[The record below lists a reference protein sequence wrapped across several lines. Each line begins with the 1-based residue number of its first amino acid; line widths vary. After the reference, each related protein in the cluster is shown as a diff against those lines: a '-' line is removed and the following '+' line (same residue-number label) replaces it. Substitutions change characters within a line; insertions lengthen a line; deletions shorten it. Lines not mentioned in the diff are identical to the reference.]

1 MKIKLK
7 LPATS
12 HALIF
17 ICSLFTLPSAF
28 GQGALTPP
36 GPPAA
41 TMVTLSQ
48 LQLQSRTP
56 ISSVPITI
64 TQPGS
69 YYLVS
74 NLVCTVSNAIVI
86 TANGVT
92 LDLNGFTLSSTVA
105 NAANG
110 GAAILLNTSLTISDI
125 TICNGHI
132 VGGVTNNGSNVYSGS
147 GFGYGIY
154 CPGFSP
160 VNVLVSHVTVSGCLD
175 DGIYVYNE
183 IGSTLVESCTVS
195 TIGNYGIAA
204 YTVNQSSAIDCAEDA
219 IYSNQASDCVGESTF
234 HGYGIDAIYQA
245 RDCYG
250 YTALGYAGI
259 NASVAHDCYGYN
271 AGSNYGIFADF
282 ALNCDGT
289 SGTGDGVWADD
300 AENSFGD
307 SSGSGYGLY
316 AQYTASGCSGAS
328 YSGTGLDAFIASV
341 CHGIS
346 NTGTPLAATHNVNS
360 Y

>member
-1 MKIKLK
+1 MKNINSKSL
-7 LPATS
+7 L
-12 HALIF
+12 ALLLAF
-17 ICSLFTLPSAF
+17 NLRPSVLFS
-28 GQGALTPP
+28 QGNLTPP
-36 GPPAA
+36 GPPGA
-41 TMVTLSQ
+41 TMLTLSQ
-48 LQLQSRTP
+48 VEPRTP

-110 GAAILLNTSLTISDI
+110 GAAVLLNTALSISDI

-132 VGGVTNNGSNVYSGS
+132 VSGVTNNGSNVYSGS
-147 GFGYGIY
+147 GFSYGIFY
-154 CPGFSP
+154 SGFSP

-175 DGIYVYNE
+175 YGIYVYNE
-183 IGSTLVESCTVS
+183 IGSTLVGSCTVS

-204 YTVNQSSAIDCAEDA
+204 YKVNQSSAIDCAEVA
-219 IYSNQASDCVGESTF
+219 IYADQVSDCMGQSTF
-234 HGYGIDAIYQA
+234 H
-245 RDCYG
+245 
-250 YTALGYAGI
+250 
-259 NASVAHDCYGYN
+259 
-271 AGSNYGIFADF
+271 
-282 ALNCDGT
+282 
-289 SGTGDGVWADD
+289 
-300 AENSFGD
+300 
-307 SSGSGYGLY
+307 GYGLY

-341 CHGIS
+341 CHGTS
-346 NTGTPLAATHNVNS
+346 SLGTALTATHNVNS